1 MDNWADLA
9 QLGFA
14 AVMALMLL
22 ATIRELIPKLLE
34 IIRQNAEA
42 MQKMASAIES
52 NTEGLARVAQV
63 ISAIEVRLARL
74 EEQHSRN
81 GRTEVSRG

>member
-14 AVMALMLL
+14 AMMALMLL
-22 ATIRELIPKLLE
+22 ATIRELIPRLLQ
-34 IIRQNAEA
+34 IIEQNAGA
-42 MQKMASAIES
+42 MQQMAEAIKT
-52 NTEGLARVAQV
+52 NTATLDRLTQAMGEVEG
-63 ISAIEVRLARL
+63 RLIRL

-81 GRTEVSRG
+81 GRGEMAR